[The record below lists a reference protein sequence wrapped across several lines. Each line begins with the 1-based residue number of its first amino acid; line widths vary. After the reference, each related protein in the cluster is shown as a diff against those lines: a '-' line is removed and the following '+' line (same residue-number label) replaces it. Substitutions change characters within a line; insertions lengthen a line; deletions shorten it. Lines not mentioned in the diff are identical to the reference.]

1 MQCKIWQPIGRCAW
15 AQAISAGSRL
25 TLRGQFLSQAMEKP
39 FWEQRG
45 SAEEEFV
52 ARSMM
57 RRGRDFGRRQPE
69 NERAG
74 VGAGAGHAVTNGSCG
89 AFIHQA
95 PGGGATAQSQL
106 WAGPLAVI
114 TPRRCPYVVRDVT
127 HRRSHSHKTDRP
139 ESPRRKCRHRR
150 ARDSAAPVPSSV
162 TLRGNKKNNN
172 NSDDDDDDDDIM
184 KVSSIDGR
192 RLRRIIRKESASCLV
207 VDCRPYFS
215 FTSSSVRGS
224 VNVNLNSV
232 VVRRSRGGPV
242 PLQFVIPDERALLR
256 LREGSI
262 SAIVAL
268 DDRTSHWQKL
278 KKDSVAQ
285 IVINTLSHLASGANI
300 CFLKGGYENFHS
312 QYPEL
317 CTEVKTIDQSG
328 TETEKIVNTH
338 CEKLSVLKP
347 DYDQGK
353 PVEILPFLYLG
364 SAYHA
369 SRQDY
374 LSDLHITAL
383 LNVSRRDMQP
393 AKGHYDYK
401 WIPVEDNH
409 MADISSHFQEAI
421 EFIDHVKQS
430 GGKVLVH
437 CEAGISR
444 SPTICM
450 AYIMRTQQLQLDA
463 AFDIIKQRRDVVSP
477 NFSFMGQLLQFESE
491 VLSMAP
497 AHAATPEPATPCVP
511 ESASFFANDFAATFN
526 TKNFEPSVITL
537 PTSYLQSPVHHQFKL
552 SPITALP

>member
-1 MQCKIWQPIGRCAW
+1 
-15 AQAISAGSRL
+15 
-25 TLRGQFLSQAMEKP
+25 
-39 FWEQRG
+39 
-45 SAEEEFV
+45 
-52 ARSMM
+52 
-57 RRGRDFGRRQPE
+57 
-69 NERAG
+69 
-74 VGAGAGHAVTNGSCG
+74 
-89 AFIHQA
+89 
-95 PGGGATAQSQL
+95 
-106 WAGPLAVI
+106 
-114 TPRRCPYVVRDVT
+114 
-127 HRRSHSHKTDRP
+127 
-139 ESPRRKCRHRR
+139 
-150 ARDSAAPVPSSV
+150 
-162 TLRGNKKNNN
+162 
-172 NSDDDDDDDDIM
+172 M
-184 KVSSIDGR
+184 KVSSIDSR
-192 RLRRIIRKESASCLV
+192 RLRKVIRKECGSCLI
-207 VDCRPYFS
+207 VDCRPYLS
-215 FTSSSVRGS
+215 FTDSNIKGS

-242 PLQFVIPDERALLR
+242 PLQFVIPDQRALIR

-285 IVINTLSHLASGANI
+285 IVINTLLHLTSGTSI
-300 CFLKGGYENFHS
+300 FFLKGGYENFHS

-328 TETEKIVNTH
+328 IETEKKVSCHTEMRSH
-338 CEKLSVLKP
+338 HKP

-383 LNVSRRDMQP
+383 LNVSRRDLQP
-393 AKGHYDYK
+393 GKSQYDYK
-401 WIPVEDNH
+401 WIPVEDSH

-421 EFIDHVKQS
+421 QFIDQVKHS

-450 AYIMRTQQLQLDA
+450 AYIMRTQRLRLDA
-463 AFDIIKQRRDVVSP
+463 AFDIIKQRRAVISP
-477 NFSFMGQLLQFESE
+477 NFSFMGQLLQYESE
-491 VLSMAP
+491 ILSTAP
-497 AHAATPEPATPCVP
+497 VHAVTPEPATPCAP
-511 ESASFFANDFAATFN
+511 ESASFFASDFTNNFT
-526 TKNFEPSVITL
+526 TKNFEPSMFTL
-537 PTSYLQSPVHHQFKL
+537 PTSCLHSPVHHQFKL

>member
-1 MQCKIWQPIGRCAW
+1 
-15 AQAISAGSRL
+15 
-25 TLRGQFLSQAMEKP
+25 
-39 FWEQRG
+39 
-45 SAEEEFV
+45 
-52 ARSMM
+52 
-57 RRGRDFGRRQPE
+57 
-69 NERAG
+69 
-74 VGAGAGHAVTNGSCG
+74 
-89 AFIHQA
+89 
-95 PGGGATAQSQL
+95 
-106 WAGPLAVI
+106 
-114 TPRRCPYVVRDVT
+114 
-127 HRRSHSHKTDRP
+127 
-139 ESPRRKCRHRR
+139 
-150 ARDSAAPVPSSV
+150 
-162 TLRGNKKNNN
+162 
-172 NSDDDDDDDDIM
+172 M
-184 KVSSIDGR
+184 KVSSIDSR
-192 RLRRIIRKESASCLV
+192 RLRKIIRKEYGNCLI
-207 VDCRPYFS
+207 VDCRSYFS
-215 FTSSSVRGS
+215 FTNSNIRGS

-242 PLQFVIPDERALLR
+242 PLQFIIPDENALFR
-256 LREGSI
+256 LKEGSI
-262 SAIVAL
+262 SAVVAL

-285 IVINTLSHLASGANI
+285 MVINTLSHLGSGTNI

-317 CTEVKTIDQSG
+317 CTEVKSVDQSG
-328 TETEKIVNTH
+328 SETDKRVINH
-338 CEKLSVLKP
+338 NGKLSRNKP
-347 DYDQGK
+347 DYDQGT

-383 LNVSRRDMQP
+383 LNVSRRDLQP
-393 AKGHYDYK
+393 TKGGFDYK

-450 AYIMRTQQLQLDA
+450 AYIMKTQRIKLDA
-463 AFDIIKQRRDVVSP
+463 AFDIIKQRRAVISP

-491 VLSMAP
+491 VLSSAP
-497 AHAATPEPATPCVP
+497 AHAATPEPVTPCIP
-511 ESASFFANDFAATFN
+511 ESASFFANDFAATTTLN
-526 TKNFEPSVITL
+526 TKNFDPSVFTF
-537 PTSYLQSPVHHQFKL
+537 PTSCLKSPVHHQLNL

>member
-1 MQCKIWQPIGRCAW
+1 
-15 AQAISAGSRL
+15 
-25 TLRGQFLSQAMEKP
+25 
-39 FWEQRG
+39 
-45 SAEEEFV
+45 
-52 ARSMM
+52 
-57 RRGRDFGRRQPE
+57 
-69 NERAG
+69 
-74 VGAGAGHAVTNGSCG
+74 
-89 AFIHQA
+89 
-95 PGGGATAQSQL
+95 
-106 WAGPLAVI
+106 
-114 TPRRCPYVVRDVT
+114 
-127 HRRSHSHKTDRP
+127 
-139 ESPRRKCRHRR
+139 
-150 ARDSAAPVPSSV
+150 
-162 TLRGNKKNNN
+162 
-172 NSDDDDDDDDIM
+172 M
-184 KVSSIDGR
+184 KVSSIDCR
-192 RLRRIIRKESASCLV
+192 RLRKIIRKECGSCLI
-207 VDCRPYFS
+207 VDCRPYLS
-215 FTSSSVRGS
+215 FTNSNITGS

-242 PLQFVIPDERALLR
+242 PLQFVIPDESSLLR

-262 SAIVAL
+262 SAIIAL
-268 DDRTSHWQKL
+268 DDRTAHWQKL

-328 TETEKIVNTH
+328 TETEKRVTNSH
-338 CEKLSVLKP
+338 SEKLSHRKP

-383 LNVSRRDMQP
+383 LNVSRRDQQP

-401 WIPVEDNH
+401 WIPVEDSH

-421 EFIDHVKQS
+421 DFIDHVKQS

-450 AYIMRTQQLQLDA
+450 AYIMRTQRLRLDA
-463 AFDIIKQRRDVVSP
+463 AFDVIKQRRAVISP

-491 VLSMAP
+491 VLSTAP
-497 AHAATPEPATPCVP
+497 ADAATPEPATPCAP
-511 ESASFFANDFAATFN
+511 ESASFFANDFNTTFN
-526 TKNFEPSVITL
+526 TKNFEPSVFTL
-537 PTSYLQSPVHHQFKL
+537 PTSCLQSPVHHQFKL

>member
-1 MQCKIWQPIGRCAW
+1 MKI
-15 AQAISAGSRL
+15 
-25 TLRGQFLSQAMEKP
+25 
-39 FWEQRG
+39 
-45 SAEEEFV
+45 
-52 ARSMM
+52 
-57 RRGRDFGRRQPE
+57 
-69 NERAG
+69 
-74 VGAGAGHAVTNGSCG
+74 
-89 AFIHQA
+89 
-95 PGGGATAQSQL
+95 
-106 WAGPLAVI
+106 
-114 TPRRCPYVVRDVT
+114 
-127 HRRSHSHKTDRP
+127 
-139 ESPRRKCRHRR
+139 
-150 ARDSAAPVPSSV
+150 
-162 TLRGNKKNNN
+162 
-172 NSDDDDDDDDIM
+172 
-184 KVSSIDGR
+184 SSIDGR
-192 RLRRIIRKESASCLV
+192 RLRKFIRKEYGSCLI

-215 FTSSSVRGS
+215 FTNSNITGS

-242 PLQFVIPDERALLR
+242 PLQFVIPDERSLVR

-262 SAIVAL
+262 SAIVAV

-285 IVINTLSHLASGANI
+285 IVINTLSHLASGVNI
-300 CFLKGGYENFHS
+300 CFLKGGYENFHAL
-312 QYPEL
+312 YPEL
-317 CTEVKTIDQSG
+317 CTEVKTINQSG
-328 TETEKIVNTH
+328 SENEKRVSSLS
-338 CEKLSVLKP
+338 EKLSHNKP

-383 LNVSRRDMQP
+383 LNVSRRDLQP
-393 AKGHYDYK
+393 SKGHYDYK
-401 WIPVEDNH
+401 WIPVEDSH

-450 AYIMRTQQLQLDA
+450 AYIMRTQQLRLEA
-463 AFDIIKQRRDVVSP
+463 AFDIIKQCRAIISP

-491 VLSMAP
+491 VLSSAP
-497 AHAATPEPATPCVP
+497 ALAATPEPATPCAT
-511 ESASFFANDFAATFN
+511 ESASFFANDFAATFT
-526 TKNFEPSVITL
+526 TKNFEPSVFTL
-537 PTSYLQSPVHHQFKL
+537 PTSCLQSPVHHQFKL